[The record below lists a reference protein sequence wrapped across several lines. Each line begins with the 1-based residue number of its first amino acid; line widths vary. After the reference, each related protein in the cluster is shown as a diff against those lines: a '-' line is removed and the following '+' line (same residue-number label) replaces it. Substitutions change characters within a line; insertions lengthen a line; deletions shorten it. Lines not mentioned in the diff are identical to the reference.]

1 MVMLNYVGK
10 KKHRKNRRLYMYKRS
25 MRIFKKINEQYRQVL
40 NYFNY
45 TGNIFLLHRQYV
57 FIPYVVDF
65 YYIGNRF
72 LLHRQYIF
80 IT

>member
-10 KKHRKNRRLYMYKRS
+10 KKYRKNRRLYMYKRS

-45 TGNIFLLHRQYV
+45 
-57 FIPYVVDF
+57 
-65 YYIGNRF
+65 IGNMF

-80 IT
+80 ITYVVDFYYIGTIFLLHR